1 MTRPAADRAHG
12 FTFVAV
18 WTAALTPGV
27 TLWASL
33 VAWAAHADGARI
45 ATVALQV
52 ACCGFSLAL
61 VLAAVGYE
69 KGEGR
74 G

>member
-1 MTRPAADRAHG
+1 MTRPAADRARG
-12 FTFVAV
+12 FTFAAV
-18 WTAALTPGV
+18 WAAVLTPGAA
-27 TLWASL
+27 LWASA
-33 VAWAAHADGARI
+33 VAWATHADGARI

-52 ACCGFSLAL
+52 ACCGFGLAL